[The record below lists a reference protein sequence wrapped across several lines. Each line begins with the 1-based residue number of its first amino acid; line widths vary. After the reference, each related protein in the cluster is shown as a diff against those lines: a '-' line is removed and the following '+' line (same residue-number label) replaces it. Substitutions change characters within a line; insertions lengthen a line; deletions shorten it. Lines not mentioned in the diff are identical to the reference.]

1 MGFACVVLDG
11 ADHLVL
17 VIRLEAPP
25 AVTLN
30 SFAHRLPSCGRSYED
45 GFGGSLAPMRIY
57 LTGEVCVESDR
68 MLIREGRLPGR
79 QGRQAFAYLVWE
91 RRRAVS
97 HAELAELLWPDGL
110 PVAWAAAIAAIVS
123 KLRSV
128 LDSAGHHRCA
138 IRAAFSCYQ
147 VKLPH
152 DTWVDVEVAQQ
163 SLHEA
168 EAALRAGDPGHAYGP
183 AVVAATILR
192 RPFLAGAEGPWVD
205 ARRDILK
212 SQLVRTLDCLV
223 DLHRW
228 NREPGLGIQV
238 AEELL
243 SLEPYRE
250 TAWRSLMLL
259 HVQVGNRGEALSTY
273 RHCHDI
279 LATQLGTVPTEET
292 EALMRKIA
300 RI

>member
-1 MGFACVVLDG
+1 M
-11 ADHLVL
+11 
-17 VIRLEAPP
+17 
-25 AVTLN
+25 
-30 SFAHRLPSCGRSYED
+30 
-45 GFGGSLAPMRIY
+45 
-57 LTGEVCVESDR
+57 
-68 MLIREGRLPGR
+68 
-79 QGRQAFAYLVWE
+79 
-91 RRRAVS
+91 
-97 HAELAELLWPDGL
+97 
-110 PVAWAAAIAAIVS
+110 
-123 KLRSV
+123 
-128 LDSAGHHRCA
+128 
-138 IRAAFSCYQ
+138 
-147 VKLPH
+147 
-152 DTWVDVEVAQQ
+152 
-163 SLHEA
+163 
-168 EAALRAGDPGHAYGP
+168 
-183 AVVAATILR
+183 
-192 RPFLAGAEGPWVD
+192 
-205 ARRDILK
+205 
-212 SQLVRTLDCLV
+212 